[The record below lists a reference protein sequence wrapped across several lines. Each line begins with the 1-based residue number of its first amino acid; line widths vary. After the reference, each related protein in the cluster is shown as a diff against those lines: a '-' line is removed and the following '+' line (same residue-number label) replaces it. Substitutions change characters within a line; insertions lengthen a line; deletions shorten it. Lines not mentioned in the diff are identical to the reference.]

1 MRELSLD
8 ADGHPDLKQIVRRD
22 DMVMWGQAAA
32 EPVAL
37 TTALMTQRR
46 AIGAL
51 RAFIGATW
59 STLLQTELT
68 DCISFLS
75 YCGAAGNRV
84 LSKAGMLDILPCHYS
99 HIGAMIG
106 SGKLKIDVLML
117 QVAPPDHNGRYSLSV
132 ACEYLAPAIRTARVI
147 IVEINEQAP
156 FTAGPHALSEN
167 DIDYCLRTNRPLLQP
182 PAAKIGETELAVAR
196 HVASLIEDGA
206 TLQYGI
212 GALPEAILAQLG
224 DRRDL
229 GIHSGTIG
237 DQVAVL
243 SEAGVITNA
252 RKAVDCGVTIG
263 GVMMG
268 SRRIF
273 DFAHNNSKVELRGVD
288 YTHSAAVLA
297 EIDNLVA
304 INSAVEVDLTGQI
317 NAEIAGGVYLGAVG
331 GAIDFLRSAAQ
342 SRHGLPIIAL
352 PSRADKRADGT
363 APAGRIVA
371 HLNGPVSTARSDAGI
386 IVTEHGVADLRGLS
400 LRERVRKMIAIAHPE
415 EREHLQHQ
423 ARALSLLQ

>member
-1 MRELSLD
+1 MHELSID
-8 ADGHPDLKQIVRRD
+8 ADGHPDLRQIVRRD

-37 TTALMTQRR
+37 TAALMHQRH

-51 RAFIGATW
+51 RAFVGATW

-68 DCISFLS
+68 DCVSFLS

-132 ACEYLAPAIRTARVI
+132 ACEYLAPAVRTARIV

-156 FTAGPHALSEN
+156 FTSGPHTLSEN
-167 DIDYCLRTNRPLLQP
+167 DIDYCVRTNRPLLP
-182 PAAKIGETELAVAR
+182 PPPAKIGETELAVAR

-229 GIHSGTIG
+229 GVHSGTIG

-243 SEAGVITNA
+243 SETGVITNA
-252 RKAVDCGVTIG
+252 RKAIDCGITIG

-273 DFAHNNSKVELRGVD
+273 DFAHKNPKVELRGVD
-288 YTHSAAVLA
+288 YTHSAAILS

-304 INSAVEVDLTGQI
+304 INSAIEVDLTGQI
-317 NAEIAGGVYLGAVG
+317 NAEVAGGVYLGAVG
-331 GAIDFLRSAAQ
+331 GAVDFLRAAGQ
-342 SRHGLPIIAL
+342 SRRGIPIVAL
-352 PSRADKRADGT
+352 PSRTGNAT
-363 APAGRIVA
+363 PASRIVV
-371 HLNGPVSTARSDAGI
+371 HLNGPVSTARSDAGV
-386 IVTEHGVADLRGLS
+386 IVTEYGIADLRGLS
-400 LRERVRKMIAIAHPE
+400 LRERVRRMIGIAHPE
-415 EREHLQHQ
+415 EREQLQLQ
-423 ARALSLLQ
+423 ARALSLL

>member
-1 MRELSLD
+1 MRDLSFD
-8 ADGHPDLKQIVRRD
+8 NDGHPDLRQVVRRD

-37 TTALMTQRR
+37 TTALMHQRH

-51 RAFIGATW
+51 RVFIGATW
-59 STLLQTELT
+59 SALLTTELT
-68 DCISFLS
+68 DCVSFLS

-106 SGKLKIDVLML
+106 SEKLKIDVLLL
-117 QVAPPDHNGRYSLSV
+117 QVAPPDRHGRYSLSV

-147 IVEINEQAP
+147 IAEINRQAP

-167 DIDYCLRTNRPLLQP
+167 DIDYCLHTDRTLPQP
-182 PAAKIGETELAVAR
+182 PATKIGATELAVAR

-212 GALPEAILAQLG
+212 GTLPEAILAQLG

-237 DQVAVL
+237 DQVAAL
-243 SEAGVITNA
+243 SETGVITNA
-252 RKAVDCGVTIG
+252 RKAIDRGVTIG

-273 DFAHNNSKVELRGVD
+273 DFAHNNSRVELRGVD
-288 YTHSAAVLA
+288 YTHSATVLA

-304 INSAVEVDLTGQI
+304 INSAIEVDLTGQI
-317 NAEIAGGVYLGAVG
+317 NAEVAGGVYLGAVG
-331 GAIDFLRSAAQ
+331 GAVDFLRAAAQ
-342 SRHGLPIIAL
+342 SRRGLPIVAL
-352 PSRADKRADGT
+352 PSRAARRDDGT
-363 APAGRIVA
+363 ASAGRIVA
-371 HLNGPVSTARSDAGI
+371 RLNGPVSTARSDAGV
-386 IVTEHGVADLRGLS
+386 IVTEHGIADLRGLS
-400 LRERVRKMIAIAHPE
+400 LGERVRKMIAIAHPE
-415 EREHLQHQ
+415 DRERLQQQ
-423 ARALSLLQ
+423 ARELSLSR

>member
-1 MRELSLD
+1 MRDLSFD
-8 ADGHPDLKQIVRRD
+8 ADGHPDLRQIVRRD

-37 TTALMTQRR
+37 TTALMHQRH

-59 STLLQTELT
+59 SDLLHTELT
-68 DCISFLS
+68 DCVSFLS
-75 YCGAAGNRV
+75 YCGAAGNRT

-99 HIGAMIG
+99 HIGAMIAC
-106 SGKLKIDVLML
+106 GKLQIDVLML

-156 FTAGPHALSEN
+156 FTSGPHVLSDN
-167 DIDYCLRTNRPLLQP
+167 DIDYCLRTNRPLLPP
-182 PAAKIGETELAVAR
+182 PAARLGETELAVAR

-229 GIHSGTIG
+229 GVHSGTIG

-252 RKAVDCGVTIG
+252 RKTIDSGVTIG

-273 DFAHNNSKVELRGVD
+273 DFAHKNPKVELRGVD

-304 INSAVEVDLTGQI
+304 INSAIEVDLTGQI
-317 NAEIAGGVYLGAVG
+317 NAEVAGGVYLGAVG
-331 GAIDFLRSAAQ
+331 GAVDFLRAAAQ
-342 SRHGLPIIAL
+342 SRHGLPIVAL
-352 PSRADKRADGT
+352 SSRTAKRNGDT

-371 HLNGPVSTARSDAGI
+371 QLNGPVSTARSDAGV
-386 IVTEHGVADLRGLS
+386 IVTEYGIADLRGLS
-400 LRERVRKMIAIAHPE
+400 LGERVRKMIGIAHPE
-415 EREHLQHQ
+415 ERERLQQQ
-423 ARALSLLQ
+423 ARILSLL